1 MLQGKVAVVTGASRG
16 IGRAVAIELGKLGA
30 KVVVNYSGSEAKAL
44 EVVDEIK
51 GLGTDA
57 IAVQANVAESD
68 SVQAMIKEAISTFGS
83 VDILVN
89 NAGITR
95 DNLLMRMKEDEWD
108 DVINTNLKG
117 VFLCTKAVTRQMMK
131 QRAGRIINISS
142 IVGVSGNAGQAN
154 YVAAKSGV
162 IGLTKTT
169 AKELA
174 SRNITVNAVAPGFIA
189 TDMTD
194 KLNEEV
200 QAEMLKQIPLASFG
214 QPEDVANAVM
224 FLASD
229 ASRYITGQT
238 IHVDGGMV
246 IKKALYEKCNLVI
259 KYKGTFTRRPINFII
274 QP

>member
-1 MLQGKVAVVTGASRG
+1 MSQVALVTGASRG
-16 IGRAVAIELGKLGA
+16 IGRAIAIDLAKQGINVA
-30 KVVVNYSGSEAKAL
+30 VNFSGNEAKAN

-51 GLGTDA
+51 ALGADA
-57 IAVQANVAESD
+57 FSIKADVSNADDVQTMV
-68 SVQAMIKEAISTFGS
+68 KEVIDRFGRL
-83 VDILVN
+83 DILVN

-95 DNLLMRMKEDEWD
+95 DNLLMRMKDNEWD

-131 QRAGRIINISS
+131 QRSGRIINITS
-142 IVGVSGNAGQAN
+142 IVGVSGNPGQAN
-154 YVAAKSGV
+154 YVAAKAGV

-194 KLNEEV
+194 ELSEEV
-200 QAEMLKQIPLASFG
+200 KEALFTQIPLAKLGDPS
-214 QPEDVANAVM
+214 DIANAVT

-229 ASRYITGQT
+229 KSGYITGQT
-238 IHVDGGMV
+238 IHVNGGM
-246 IKKALYEKCNLVI
+246 YM
-259 KYKGTFTRRPINFII
+259 
-274 QP
+274 